1 MKRLLIINDGHDIEV
16 IPSSSIAQALRRK
29 EQAVPCL
36 VWPEPTVTVGAVP
49 EPVGVRGRGGQIMG
63 TILIG
68 GVALYFFL
76 IHLLIWWAKG

>member
-1 MKRLLIINDGHDIEV
+1 MKTLIINDGHDIEV
-16 IPSSSIAQALRRK
+16 IPSSLIAQALRRK

-49 EPVGVRGRGGQIMG
+49 EPATAGVRGRGGQIMG

-68 GVALYFFL
+68 GVVLVILVPL
-76 IHLLIWWAKG
+76 IIFWIK